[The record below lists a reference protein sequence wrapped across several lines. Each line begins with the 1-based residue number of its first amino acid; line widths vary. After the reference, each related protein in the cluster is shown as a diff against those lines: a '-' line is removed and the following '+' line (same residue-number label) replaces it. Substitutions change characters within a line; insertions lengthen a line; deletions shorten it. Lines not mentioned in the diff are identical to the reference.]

1 MGERS
6 EAGEEGGRAQGLKM
20 DRGGNGFLRRAQR
33 GTPSSVCMRMG
44 GGGGYAGSRAG
55 LNQPQPADRWGP
67 QGGFWCVEPTG
78 QRTRAANAWALVQV
92 GPPGRESERRVQ
104 GCKRFGPGMG
114 RKADWAGVKG
124 SFPFFFYFEFY
135 FLFLFPSSLGFILK

>member
-1 MGERS
+1 VGERS

-114 RKADWAGVKG
+114 
-124 SFPFFFYFEFY
+124 
-135 FLFLFPSSLGFILK
+135 